1 MALNGYSENGQGA
14 QERGPATFSYNPTA
28 GQQQQVGLGT
38 TQARVGQVGGG
49 VSGQLYQYDQ
59 HIDGTRALTGLL
71 SIAADKL
78 APVAKKME
86 EQAFLDGVTKAAAGQ
101 EMTQI
106 INERPW
112 FSKLFGDTP
121 VVEGA
126 RAYKAKAAASTF
138 TQVSAEKM
146 DELRKMPPE
155 AMSQYVRE
163 HLEGVAN
170 TGDPAT
176 DRLIKNSIAQEMPSL
191 VALQTREHVKYQQ
204 EQATDARLKAWN
216 STAGSLQA
224 AMNPDLV
231 STPELLEAKRMD
243 YIASLAPPPGANLE
257 VWEKDTMTHLVMQ
270 AEAGNFHA
278 IRAARDSGMLG
289 AMPIVSRNKMDTAI
303 RAAEAKYI
311 ATKGMDNYIREYS
324 GLLYQASVG
333 EVTGDQ
339 MVARMQEINA
349 DLQRRTGIE
358 TGLFDS
364 KDFLG
369 KATSARQAYNAAQLA
384 LEKALVG
391 AKSSAETEALVV
403 AGLRMGI
410 NPADF
415 IDLNPGLKL
424 KTADVEKVAYNLMR
438 NSSTADKLQLMRTWG
453 AGSREI
459 PKVLTSEFHRQFN
472 SASTEHVDDNWNE
485 VTGIYKALRDDGPAG
500 QAAAAKWFP
509 PEMSRVMN
517 RYLDLTKGMTDP
529 KGMTHAMQL
538 ARQDLKGN
546 TELSKETRLKASKM
560 AVDNLK
566 RGGLIFGIGA
576 TKMNVQ
582 SQKLIDTVF
591 AQQINARVGG
601 HGEPTPTDLQMA
613 WEDVVNPG
621 GRVEVLGSYA
631 ILNPHGGTG
640 NLPLEKALRSKISPE
655 LSININD
662 EDFRDAFDKTVE
674 KYVSHFGG
682 DASDGVHLSR
692 ERDVNGTAQ
701 FNLLFSNG
709 NGGLESQ
716 NFSANEV
723 IENLNYIKR
732 QYAPAKGKAVTFDND
747 DKWGTTAG
755 GAATYPRRK

>member
-1 MALNGYSENGQGA
+1 MATNGNTG
-14 QERGPATFSYNPTA
+14 GPTTFTYDPQMA
-28 GQQQQVGLGT
+28 GQQAVGLGT
-38 TQARVGQVGGG
+38 TRANVGQQGGG
-49 VSGQLYQYDQ
+49 VTGQLAQVDTGS
-59 HIDGTRALTGLL
+59 DGTQALAGLL
-71 SIAADKL
+71 NIAADKL
-78 APVAKKME
+78 APVAKRME

-106 INERPW
+106 INDRPAW
-112 FSKLFGDTP
+112 ARMFGDTP

-126 RAYKAKAAASTF
+126 RAYKAKAAAASF
-138 TQVSAEKM
+138 SQVSAEKM
-146 DELRKMPPE
+146 SELRRMPPE
-155 AMSQYVRE
+155 AMSKYVRE
-163 HLEGVAN
+163 QFDNFAS
-170 TGDPAT
+170 TGDEAT
-176 DRLIKNSIAQEMPSL
+176 DRLIKRSIAQETPSL
-191 VALQTREHVKYQQ
+191 VALQTREHVKYLQ
-204 EQATDARLKAWN
+204 EQATDSRLKAWD
-216 STAGSLQA
+216 STAASLQA
-224 AMNPDLV
+224 SMSPDLNMA
-231 STPELLEAKRMD
+231 PEARAAKQAD
-243 YIASLAPPPGANLE
+243 YIASLAPPPGANIE
-257 VWEKDTMTHLVMQ
+257 VWEGDVMKHLVMS
-270 AEAGNFHA
+270 AEAGNFYA

-289 AMPIVSRNKMDTAI
+289 AMPIEQRNKMDTAI

-311 ATKGMDNYIREYS
+311 ATKGLDNYIREFS
-324 GLLYQASVG
+324 GLLYKASVG
-333 EVTGDQ
+333 EVPGDQ
-339 MVARMQEINA
+339 MVARMQEFSA

-364 KDFLG
+364 KDFVG

-384 LEKALVG
+384 LEKSLVG
-391 AKSSAETEALVV
+391 AKSAEETEALVV

-410 NPADF
+410 NPADMV
-415 IDLNPGLKL
+415 DLNPALKL
-424 KTADVEKVAYNLMR
+424 KTADVEKTAYNLMR
-438 NSSTADKLQLMRTWG
+438 TATPAEKLQLMRTWG

-472 SASTEHVDDNWNE
+472 SASTEYVDDNWNE
-485 VTGIYKALRDDGPAG
+485 VTGIYKALRDEGPAG

-517 RYLDLTKGMTDP
+517 RYLDLTRGMTDP

-582 SQKLIDTVF
+582 SQKLIGTVF
-591 AQQINARVGG
+591 AQQINARTGG

-631 ILNPHGGTG
+631 ILNPYGGTG

-655 LSININD
+655 LSINIKD

-732 QYAPAKGKAVTFDND
+732 QYAPTKGKTVTFDND

-755 GAATYPRRK
+755 GAATYPRRN

>member
-1 MALNGYSENGQGA
+1 MALNGN
-14 QERGPATFSYNPTA
+14 QESGPATFSYNPQA
-28 GQQQQVGLGT
+28 NAQQGVGLGT
-38 TQARVGQVGGG
+38 TKANAGQLGGG
-49 VSGQLYQYDQ
+49 VTGQIAQVDTGS
-59 HIDGTRALTGLL
+59 DGTRALSGLL

-78 APVAKKME
+78 APVAKRME

-106 INERPW
+106 INDRPAW
-112 FSKLFGDTP
+112 ARMFGDTP

-126 RAYKAKAAASTF
+126 RAYKAKAAAASFSQLST
-138 TQVSAEKM
+138 EKM
-146 DELRKMPPE
+146 DELRRIPPE
-155 AMSQYVRE
+155 AMSNYIRE
-163 HLEGVAN
+163 QFANFAN
-170 TGDPAT
+170 TGDEAT
-176 DRLIKNSIAQEMPSL
+176 DRLIKRSIAQETPSL
-191 VALQTREHVKYQQ
+191 VSLQTREHVKYLQ
-204 EQATDARLKAWN
+204 EQATDSRLKAWG
-216 STAGSLQA
+216 STAGALQA
-224 AMNPDLV
+224 SMSPDLTT
-231 STPELLEAKRMD
+231 TPEAQQAKQAD

-257 VWEKDTMTHLVMQ
+257 VWEKDVMKHLVMS

-289 AMPIVSRNKMDTAI
+289 AMPIEQRDKMDTAV
-303 RAAEAKYI
+303 RAAEAKYV

-333 EVTGDQ
+333 EVTGDH
-339 MVARMQEINA
+339 MVARMQEISA

-364 KDFLG
+364 KDFVG

-384 LEKALVG
+384 MEKALISS
-391 AKSSAETEALVV
+391 KSDEETSALVRT
-403 AGLRMGI
+403 ALRMGI
-410 NPADF
+410 NPSD
-415 IDLNPGLKL
+415 ISDLNPGLKDAVVA
-424 KTADVEKVAYNLMR
+424 KEAYNMMR
-438 NSSTADKLQLMRTWG
+438 DASIQEKLQHMRTWG

-459 PKVLTSEFHRQFN
+459 PKVLTSELHRQFN
-472 SASTEHVDDNWNE
+472 SASTEYVDDNWNE
-485 VTGIYKALRDDGPAG
+485 VTGIYKALRDEGPAG

-546 TELSKETRLKASKM
+546 TELSKDTRLKASKM

-566 RGGLIFGIGA
+566 RGGLLFGIGA

-591 AQQINARVGG
+591 AQQINARTGG

-631 ILNPHGGTG
+631 MLNPHGGTG

-655 LSININD
+655 LSINIKD

-682 DASDGVHLSR
+682 DVSDGVHLSR

-701 FNLLFSNG
+701 FNVILSNG

-716 NFSANEV
+716 SFSANEV

-747 DKWGTTAG
+747 NKWGTTAG

>member
-1 MALNGYSENGQGA
+1 MALNGNPES
-14 QERGPATFSYNPTA
+14 GPATFSYNPQA
-28 GQQQQVGLGT
+28 NAQQGVSLGT
-38 TQARVGQVGGG
+38 TKANAGQRGGG
-49 VSGQLYQYDQ
+49 VTGQITQVDTGS
-59 HIDGTRALTGLL
+59 DGTRALSGLL
-71 SIAADKL
+71 NIAADKL
-78 APVAKKME
+78 APVAKRME

-106 INERPW
+106 INDRPAW
-112 FSKLFGDTP
+112 ARLFGDTP

-126 RAYKAKAAASTF
+126 RAYKAKAAAASFSQLST
-138 TQVSAEKM
+138 EKM
-146 DELRKMPPE
+146 DELRRMPPE
-155 AMSQYVRE
+155 AMSSYIRE
-163 HLEGVAN
+163 QFANFAN
-170 TGDPAT
+170 TGDEAT
-176 DRLIKNSIAQEMPSL
+176 DRLIKRSIAQETPSL
-191 VALQTREHVKYQQ
+191 VALQTREHVKYLQ
-204 EQATDARLKAWN
+204 EQATDSRLKAWG
-216 STAGSLQA
+216 STAGALQA
-224 AMNPDLV
+224 SMSPDLTT
-231 STPELLEAKRMD
+231 SPEAQQAKQAD

-257 VWEKDTMTHLVMQ
+257 VWEKDVMKHLVMS

-289 AMPIVSRNKMDTAI
+289 AMPIEQRDKMDAAI
-303 RAAEAKYI
+303 RAAEAKYV

-358 TGLFDS
+358 AGLFDS
-364 KDFLG
+364 KDFVG

-384 LEKALVG
+384 LEKSIVG
-391 AKSSAETEALVV
+391 AKSAEETEALVV

-410 NPADF
+410 NPADMV
-415 IDLNPGLKL
+415 DLNPALKM
-424 KTADVEKVAYNLMR
+424 KTADVEKTAYNLMR
-438 NSSTADKLQLMRTWG
+438 TATPADKLQLMRTWG

-472 SASTEHVDDNWNE
+472 SASTEYVDDNWNE

-546 TELSKETRLKASKM
+546 TELSKDTRLKASKM

-591 AQQINARVGG
+591 AQQINARTGG
-601 HGEPTPTDLQMA
+601 HGEPTPVDLQMA

-631 ILNPHGGTG
+631 MLNPHGGTG

-655 LSININD
+655 LSINVND

-682 DASDGVHLSR
+682 DVSDGVHLSR

-701 FNLLFSNG
+701 FNVIFSNG
-709 NGGLESQ
+709 NGGWESQ

-723 IENLNYIKR
+723 IENLSYIKR
-732 QYAPAKGKAVTFDND
+732 QYTPTKGKAVTFDND

>member
-1 MALNGYSENGQGA
+1 MALNGNQGS
-14 QERGPATFSYNPTA
+14 GPATFSYNPQA
-28 GQQQQVGLGT
+28 NAQQGVSLGT
-38 TQARVGQVGGG
+38 TTANAGQRGGG
-49 VSGQLYQYDQ
+49 VTGQIAQVDTGS
-59 HIDGTRALTGLL
+59 DGTRALSGLL
-71 SIAADKL
+71 NIAADKL
-78 APVAKKME
+78 APVAKRME

-106 INERPW
+106 INDRPAW
-112 FSKLFGDTP
+112 ARMFGDTP

-126 RAYKAKAAASTF
+126 RAYKAKAAAASFSQLST
-138 TQVSAEKM
+138 EKM
-146 DELRKMPPE
+146 DELRRMPPE
-155 AMSQYVRE
+155 AMSSYIRE
-163 HLEGVAN
+163 QFANFAN
-170 TGDPAT
+170 TGDEAT
-176 DRLIKNSIAQEMPSL
+176 DRLIKRSIAQETPTL
-191 VALQTREHVKYQQ
+191 VALQTREHVKYLQ
-204 EQATDARLKAWN
+204 EQATDSRLKAWG
-216 STAGSLQA
+216 STAGALQA
-224 AMNPDLV
+224 SMSPDLTT
-231 STPELLEAKRMD
+231 SPEAQQAKQAD

-257 VWEKDTMTHLVMQ
+257 VWEKDVMKHLVMS

-289 AMPIVSRNKMDTAI
+289 AMPIEQRDKMDAAI
-303 RAAEAKYI
+303 RAAEAKYV

-364 KDFLG
+364 KDFVG

-384 LEKALVG
+384 LEKSIVG
-391 AKSSAETEALVV
+391 AKSAEETEALVV

-410 NPADF
+410 NPADMV
-415 IDLNPGLKL
+415 DLNPALKL
-424 KTADVEKVAYNLMR
+424 KTADVEKTAYNLMR
-438 NSSTADKLQLMRTWG
+438 TATPADKLQLMRTWG

-485 VTGIYKALRDDGPAG
+485 VTGIYKALRDEGPAG

-591 AQQINARVGG
+591 AQQINARTGG
-601 HGEPTPTDLQMA
+601 HGEPTPVDLQMA

>member
-1 MALNGYSENGQGA
+1 MALNGNPES
-14 QERGPATFSYNPTA
+14 GPATFSYNPQA
-28 GQQQQVGLGT
+28 NAQQGVSLGT
-38 TQARVGQVGGG
+38 TKANAGQRGGG
-49 VSGQLYQYDQ
+49 VTGQIAQVDTGS
-59 HIDGTRALTGLL
+59 DGTRALSGLL
-71 SIAADKL
+71 NIAADKL
-78 APVAKKME
+78 APVAKRME

-106 INERPW
+106 INDRPAW
-112 FSKLFGDTP
+112 ARMFGDTP

-126 RAYKAKAAASTF
+126 RAYKAKAAAASFSQLST
-138 TQVSAEKM
+138 EKM
-146 DELRKMPPE
+146 DELRRMPPE
-155 AMSQYVRE
+155 AMSSYIRE
-163 HLEGVAN
+163 QFANFAN
-170 TGDPAT
+170 TGDEAT
-176 DRLIKNSIAQEMPSL
+176 DRLIKRSIAQETPSL
-191 VALQTREHVKYQQ
+191 VALQTREHVKYLQ
-204 EQATDARLKAWN
+204 EQATDSRLKAWG
-216 STAGSLQA
+216 STAGALQA
-224 AMNPDLV
+224 SMSPDL
-231 STPELLEAKRMD
+231 TTAPEAQQAKQSD

-257 VWEKDTMTHLVMQ
+257 VWEKDVMKHLVMS

-289 AMPIVSRNKMDTAI
+289 AMPVEQRDKMDAAI
-303 RAAEAKYI
+303 RAAEAKYV

-358 TGLFDS
+358 TDLFGS
-364 KDFLG
+364 KEIVG
-369 KATSARQAYNAAQLA
+369 KATSTRQAYNAAQLA
-384 LEKALVG
+384 VEKSLLS
-391 AKSSAETEALVV
+391 AKSKEETGALIR
-403 AGLRMGI
+403 AALRSGV
-410 NPADF
+410 NPSDLS
-415 IDLNPGLKL
+415 DLNPWLKDSEVA
-424 KTADVEKVAYNLMR
+424 KEAYDMMRTATPAE
-438 NSSTADKLQLMRTWG
+438 KLQYMRTWG

-459 PKVLTSEFHRQFN
+459 PKMLTSDFHRQFN
-472 SASTEHVDDNWNE
+472 SASTEYVDDNWNE
-485 VTGIYKALRDDGPAG
+485 VTGIYKALRDEGPAG

-591 AQQINARVGG
+591 AQQINARTGG

-613 WEDVVNPG
+613 WGDVVNPG

-631 ILNPHGGTG
+631 MLNQYGGTG
-640 NLPLEKALRSKISPE
+640 NLPLEKALRSKVSPE
-655 LSININD
+655 LSINVND

-682 DASDGVHLSR
+682 DVSDGVHLSR

-701 FNLLFSNG
+701 FNVIFSNG
-709 NGGLESQ
+709 NGGWESQ

-723 IENLNYIKR
+723 IENLNRIKR
-732 QYAPAKGKAVTFDND
+732 QFDPSTNGKSKSADLM
-747 DKWGTTAG
+747 GTKDATK
-755 GAATYPRRK
+755 AAIQGLQLQPTK

>member
-1 MALNGYSENGQGA
+1 MALNGNQGS
-14 QERGPATFSYNPTA
+14 GPATFSYNPQANAQQGVSLGTATANA
-28 GQQQQVGLGT
+28 GQ
-38 TQARVGQVGGG
+38 RGGG
-49 VSGQLYQYDQ
+49 VTGQIAQVDTGS
-59 HIDGTRALTGLL
+59 DGTRALSGLL
-71 SIAADKL
+71 NIAADKL
-78 APVAKKME
+78 APVAKRME

-106 INERPW
+106 INDRPAW
-112 FSKLFGDTP
+112 ARMFGDTP

-126 RAYKAKAAASTF
+126 RAYKAKAAAASFSQLST
-138 TQVSAEKM
+138 EKM
-146 DELRKMPPE
+146 DELRRMPPE
-155 AMSQYVRE
+155 AMSSYIRE
-163 HLEGVAN
+163 QFANFAN
-170 TGDPAT
+170 TGDEAT
-176 DRLIKNSIAQEMPSL
+176 DRLIKRSIAQETPTL
-191 VALQTREHVKYQQ
+191 VALQTREHVKYLQ
-204 EQATDARLKAWN
+204 EQATDSRLKAWG
-216 STAGSLQA
+216 STAGALQA
-224 AMNPDLV
+224 SMSPDLTT
-231 STPELLEAKRMD
+231 SPEAQQAKQAD

-257 VWEKDTMTHLVMQ
+257 VWEKDVMKHLVMS

-289 AMPIVSRNKMDTAI
+289 AMPIEQRDKMDAAI

-311 ATKGMDNYIREYS
+311 STKGMDNYIREYS

-364 KDFLG
+364 KDFVG

-384 LEKALVG
+384 LEKSIVG
-391 AKSSAETEALVV
+391 AKSAEETEALVV

-410 NPADF
+410 NPADMV
-415 IDLNPGLKL
+415 DLNPALKL
-424 KTADVEKVAYNLMR
+424 KTADVEKTAYNLMR
-438 NSSTADKLQLMRTWG
+438 TATPADKLQLMRTWG

-485 VTGIYKALRDDGPAG
+485 VTGIYKALRDEGPAG

-591 AQQINARVGG
+591 AQQINARTGG

-716 NFSANEV
+716 NFSASEV

>member
-1 MALNGYSENGQGA
+1 MALNGNPES
-14 QERGPATFSYNPTA
+14 GPATFSYNPQA
-28 GQQQQVGLGT
+28 NAQQGVSLGT
-38 TQARVGQVGGG
+38 TKANADQRGGG
-49 VSGQLYQYDQ
+49 VTGQIAQVDTGS
-59 HIDGTRALTGLL
+59 DGTRALSGLL
-71 SIAADKL
+71 NIAADKL
-78 APVAKKME
+78 APVAKRME

-106 INERPW
+106 INDRPAW
-112 FSKLFGDTP
+112 ARMFGDTP

-126 RAYKAKAAASTF
+126 RAYKAKAAAASFSQLST
-138 TQVSAEKM
+138 EKM
-146 DELRKMPPE
+146 DELRRMPPE
-155 AMSQYVRE
+155 AMSSYIRE
-163 HLEGVAN
+163 EFANFAN
-170 TGDPAT
+170 TGDEAT
-176 DRLIKNSIAQEMPSL
+176 DRLIKRSIAQETPSL
-191 VALQTREHVKYQQ
+191 VALQTREHVKYLQ
-204 EQATDARLKAWN
+204 EQATDSRLKAWG
-216 STAGSLQA
+216 STAGALQA
-224 AMNPDLV
+224 SMSPDLTT
-231 STPELLEAKRMD
+231 SPEAQQAKQAD

-257 VWEKDTMTHLVMQ
+257 VWEKDVMKHLVMS

-289 AMPIVSRNKMDTAI
+289 AMPIEQRDKMDAAI
-303 RAAEAKYI
+303 RAAEAKYV

-364 KDFLG
+364 KDFVG

-384 LEKALVG
+384 LEKSLVG
-391 AKSSAETEALVV
+391 AKSAEETEALVV
-403 AGLRMGI
+403 AGLRIGI
-410 NPADF
+410 NPADMV
-415 IDLNPGLKL
+415 DLNPALKL
-424 KTADVEKVAYNLMR
+424 KTADVEKTAYNLMR
-438 NSSTADKLQLMRTWG
+438 TAAPADKLQLMRTWG

-472 SASTEHVDDNWNE
+472 SASTEYVDDNWNE
-485 VTGIYKALRDDGPAG
+485 VTGIYKALRDEGPAG

-546 TELSKETRLKASKM
+546 TELSKDTRLKASKM

-576 TKMNVQ
+576 TKMNVP

-591 AQQINARVGG
+591 AQQINARTGG
-601 HGEPTPTDLQMA
+601 HGEPTPVDLQMA

-631 ILNPHGGTG
+631 MLNPHGGTG

-655 LSININD
+655 LSINIKD

-682 DASDGVHLSR
+682 DVSDGVHLSR

-701 FNLLFSNG
+701 FNVIFSNG
-709 NGGLESQ
+709 NGGWESQ
-716 NFSANEV
+716 NFSTNEV

>member
-1 MALNGYSENGQGA
+1 MALNGN
-14 QERGPATFSYNPTA
+14 QESGPATFSYNPQA
-28 GQQQQVGLGT
+28 NAQQGVSLGT
-38 TQARVGQVGGG
+38 TKVNAGQRGGG
-49 VSGQLYQYDQ
+49 VTGQIAQVDTGS
-59 HIDGTRALTGLL
+59 DGTRALSGLL
-71 SIAADKL
+71 NIAADKL
-78 APVAKKME
+78 APVAKRME

-106 INERPW
+106 INDRPAW
-112 FSKLFGDTP
+112 ARMFGDTP

-126 RAYKAKAAASTF
+126 RAYKAKAAAASFSQLST
-138 TQVSAEKM
+138 EKM
-146 DELRKMPPE
+146 DELRRRPPE
-155 AMSQYVRE
+155 AMSNYIRE
-163 HLEGVAN
+163 QFANFAN
-170 TGDPAT
+170 TGDEAT
-176 DRLIKNSIAQEMPSL
+176 DRLIKRSIAQETPSL
-191 VALQTREHVKYQQ
+191 VALQTREHVKYLQ
-204 EQATDARLKAWN
+204 EQATDSRLKAWG
-216 STAGSLQA
+216 STAGALQA
-224 AMNPDLV
+224 SMSPDLTT
-231 STPELLEAKRMD
+231 SPEAQQAKQAD
-243 YIASLAPPPGANLE
+243 YVASLAPPPGANLE
-257 VWEKDTMTHLVMQ
+257 VWEKDVMKHLVMS

-289 AMPIVSRNKMDTAI
+289 AMPIEQRNKMDTAT

-364 KDFLG
+364 KDFVG
-369 KATSARQAYNAAQLA
+369 KATSARRAYNAAQLA
-384 LEKALVG
+384 LEKSLVG
-391 AKSSAETEALVV
+391 AKSAEETEALVV
-403 AGLRMGI
+403 SGLHMGI
-410 NPADF
+410 NPADMV
-415 IDLNPGLKL
+415 DLNPALKL
-424 KTADVEKVAYNLMR
+424 KTADVEKTAYNLMR
-438 NSSTADKLQLMRTWG
+438 TATPAEKLQLMRTWG

-472 SASTEHVDDNWNE
+472 SASTEYVDDNWNE
-485 VTGIYKALRDDGPAG
+485 VTGIYKALRDEGPAG

-576 TKMNVQ
+576 TKLNVQ

-591 AQQINARVGG
+591 AQQINARTGG
-601 HGEPTPTDLQMA
+601 HGDPTPTDLQMA

-631 ILNPHGGTG
+631 ILNPYGGTG

-655 LSININD
+655 LSINVKD

-692 ERDVNGTAQ
+692 ECDVNGTAQ

-732 QYAPAKGKAVTFDND
+732 QYAPTKGKAVTFYND